1 MMVLRFRGLCKEVR
15 SKKVRELEARS
26 KKVRSKRLAL
36 VIDH

>member
-1 MMVLRFRGLCKEVR
+1 MMVLRFRGLCKEER
-15 SKKVRELEARS
+15 SKKEARG